1 MRAPSSTHLTCT
13 SLCLGFSQVLVTPDA
28 AHAGGWYLEP
38 RSGTAVCVDHV
49 AGVVT
54 SSRPA
59 TPAELA
65 PPDVEPFRVA
75 VQDALAGYISEVYSP
90 HGVCAV
96 YGSGGAGAGAH
107 VEVTVCTSSAKAN
120 LRNFWSG
127 RLGSRWRAVYDQST
141 GTAAL
146 SGQLEVAVH
155 YCEAGNVQ
163 LKAAHSA
170 STSCQAQDAASF
182 GSAVAEA
189 IRRVEGQYFSG
200 LEVRCGFLLCWETL
214 AP

>member
-1 MRAPSSTHLTCT
+1 M
-13 SLCLGFSQVLVTPDA
+13 
-28 AHAGGWYLEP
+28 
-38 RSGTAVCVDHV
+38 
-49 AGVVT
+49 
-54 SSRPA
+54 
-59 TPAELA
+59 
-65 PPDVEPFRVA
+65 
-75 VQDALAGYISEVYSP
+75 
-90 HGVCAV
+90 
-96 YGSGGAGAGAH
+96 
-107 VEVTVCTSSAKAN
+107 EVTVCTSSAKAN